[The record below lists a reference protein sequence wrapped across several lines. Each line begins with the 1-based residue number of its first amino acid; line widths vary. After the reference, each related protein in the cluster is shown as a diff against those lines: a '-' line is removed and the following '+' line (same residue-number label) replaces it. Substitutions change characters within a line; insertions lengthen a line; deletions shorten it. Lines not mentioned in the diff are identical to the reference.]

1 MDLYQ
6 LDCFRTV
13 RHMEHISN
21 AAVVLHITQ
30 PALSKIITRVEEYAG
45 APLFDRV
52 KGQDPPECQRHC
64 LLETLDGVFD
74 QIEKGKKQVVD
85 ISEQNS
91 NYSPPCRLLRQHH
104 VHAGGVFLQRAPGG
118 AGALL
123 RYASRSDPGGL
134 YA

>member
-13 RHMEHISN
+13 AHMEHISN

-52 KGQDPPECQRHC
+52 KGKIRLKCQRHC
-64 LLETLDGVFD
+64 LSGDAGWGV
-74 QIEKGKKQVVD
+74 
-85 ISEQNS
+85 
-91 NYSPPCRLLRQHH
+91 
-104 VHAGGVFLQRAPGG
+104 
-118 AGALL
+118 
-123 RYASRSDPGGL
+123 
-134 YA
+134 